1 MCACPDTANTRNR
14 SADTRTDTVIL
25 TPAGGGPAQQ
35 LVGPRVP
42 EEFPPLA
49 RALPVVLLR
58 AGHDGADGGD
68 GGDERR
74 GDDGGS
80 PSPW

>member
-1 MCACPDTANTRNR
+1 MRVHRYREQTNR
-14 SADTRTDTVIL
+14 FAETRTDTMVL

-35 LVGPRVP
+35 LVRPRVP
-42 EEFPPLA
+42 EEFPPLT

-58 AGHDGADGGD
+58 AGHDGAGGGD

-80 PSPW
+80 PSP